1 MTIKQKIKAIK
12 VPNNIKVVDMP
23 QKFPRFPRLYLE
35 LLENKAKIKQDLI
48 NKDYSPSGKIHLESN
63 DNAELDNNLE
73 SRLDKILYNDTNSI
87 KDSDTSSTKSF
98 KSIKSDQSES
108 DKKENYKQDNDDK
121 DEPTKDDSKDKDYDK
136 YKYDKEIN
144 INDDNHSDKSSD
156 TESVKSKL
164 YDLLEDNKS
173 TTSTVETR
181 KNKYSRHRNYDV
193 KSVSRPEEM
202 PPSLAELEAQGNYKR
217 KQELRDIGHISY
229 NEQEEEDKK
238 REIKFKFEILQK
250 KYPTMV
256 IPEFSVVSDYSTME
270 KTYNDVV
277 RRVSLDSSVE
287 SYKQL
292 LMYGFI
298 GCEFLLG
305 NVFKLDMQG
314 FAQQQMLS
322 MNSYERLLIEIGEK
336 SYMPTG
342 SRWPVEVR
350 LVGLILMNAAIFI
363 ISKMI
368 MKKTGA
374 NLLGMINSMNSVNQ
388 PTAAQ
393 QTATKG
399 KRRMR
404 GPDIDID
411 NLPDT

>member
-1 MTIKQKIKAIK
+1 MTNKQKIKAIK
-12 VPNNIKVVDMP
+12 VPNNNKVVDIP

-48 NKDYSPSGKIHLESN
+48 NKDYSPSGKINYEP
-63 DNAELDNNLE
+63 DDTPEVDNNFE
-73 SRLDKILYNDTNSI
+73 SRLDKILYNDSNSI
-87 KDSDTSSTKSF
+87 KDSEASSVKSF
-98 KSIKSDQSES
+98 KSDKSDKSD
-108 DKKENYKQDNDDK
+108 DKK
-121 DEPTKDDSKDKDYDK
+121 DELLKDDSENKSKDK
-136 YKYDKEIN
+136 YKDDKEIEVEREY
-144 INDDNHSDKSSD
+144 DNQSDKSSD
-156 TESVKSKL
+156 SESIKSKL

-173 TTSTVETR
+173 TASSIDTR
-181 KNKYSRHRNYDV
+181 QNKYSRRRNYDI

-202 PPSLAELEAQGNYKR
+202 PPSLKELEAQGNYKR
-217 KQELRDIGHISY
+217 KQELRDITHVSY

-250 KYPTMV
+250 KYPNMA
-256 IPEFSVVSDYSTME
+256 IPEFSVISDYSTME

-305 NVFKLDMQG
+305 NIFKLDMQG

-342 SRWPVEVR
+342 SKWPVEVR
-350 LVGLILMNAAIFI
+350 LIGLILMNAAIFI

-374 NLLGMINSMNSVNQ
+374 NLLGMINSINNTNQ
-388 PTAAQ
+388 TTT
-393 QTATKG
+393 QTATKV
-399 KRRMR
+399 KRRMK